1 MPKQDD
7 ATRLRHMLDAAR
19 KAVALVK
26 GKGRSAL
33 DSDETLGLA
42 VVRLLEILGEAARG
56 VSQDFQDS
64 HPKIAWKEMI
74 GARNHLIHG
83 YYEVDY
89 DIVWQILEDDLP
101 PLIQEL
107 EQFDAKT

>member
-1 MPKQDD
+1 M
-7 ATRLRHMLDAAR
+7 
-19 KAVALVK
+19 
-26 GKGRSAL
+26 
-33 DSDETLGLA
+33 TLP
-42 VVRLLEILGEAARG
+42 ARG
-56 VSQDFQDS
+56 VSQDFQNS
-64 HPKIAWKEMI
+64 HPQIAWKEMI

-107 EQFDAKT
+107 EKIVPA